1 MESEERL
8 VILTTP
14 AKGDG
19 VRMQIERTVQTQG
32 KHRDLLMKQLPHM
45 EAAIQMLKDGNAD
58 MVAMSAFDWNELD
71 VSGLMI
77 AGFLPRKEPT
87 WVLVGEDKP
96 EYLKQ
101 GARVVCDNELL
112 RRQMRR
118 MRPDI
123 ELLNVD
129 EMVVQLNG
137 EEAFSQLDED
147 ERWPWFEEQRS
158 LGRLEGLIVPR
169 AVHADYRMKSR
180 RHTLGLQRDQSESN
194 RERFIP
200 PPLYGFTLL
209 VTREGFPKAS
219 IKEMVDP
226 SAELAYRLEQTM
238 LESLEPSLR
247 PIVGLYVEQRKIST
261 FLKKANAEG
270 DETLLNSLVDP
281 NKRKGV
287 YQSGP
292 RVEMLIETLN
302 PQGTVT
308 AACERI
314 VTPEN
319 SHVGMVNLLREFM
332 ELYTIMTSDHE
343 ASQRKIPGLPA
354 LFSEA
359 RPRMMNM
366 DD

>member
-1 MESEERL
+1 MESEERI

-45 EAAIQMLKDGNAD
+45 EAAVQMLKDGNAD

-129 EMVVQLNG
+129 EMVVQLN
-137 EEAFSQLDED
+137 EEESFSQLDED

-200 PPLYGFTLL
+200 RLSTDLRSSLRGKD
-209 VTREGFPKAS
+209 FPKPVS
-219 IKEMVDP
+219 RRWSTPV
-226 SAELAYRLEQTM
+226 
-238 LESLEPSLR
+238 PSLHTDWNR
-247 PIVGLYVEQRKIST
+247 PCWRVWSHPC
-261 FLKKANAEG
+261 AP
-270 DETLLNSLVDP
+270 SLVCMWS
-281 NKRKGV
+281 NAKFR
-287 YQSGP
+287 
-292 RVEMLIETLN
+292 R
-302 PQGTVT
+302 
-308 AACERI
+308 
-314 VTPEN
+314 
-319 SHVGMVNLLREFM
+319 F
-332 ELYTIMTSDHE
+332 
-343 ASQRKIPGLPA
+343 
-354 LFSEA
+354 
-359 RPRMMNM
+359 
-366 DD
+366 

>member
-1 MESEERL
+1 MESEERI

-45 EAAIQMLKDGNAD
+45 EAAVQMLKDGNAD

-129 EMVVQLNG
+129 EMVVQLNE

-261 FLKKANAEG
+261 FLKKANVEG

-287 YQSGP
+287 YQQAP
-292 RVEMLIETLN
+292 
-302 PQGTVT
+302 
-308 AACERI
+308 C
-314 VTPEN
+314 
-319 SHVGMVNLLREFM
+319 
-332 ELYTIMTSDHE
+332 
-343 ASQRKIPGLPA
+343 
-354 LFSEA
+354 
-359 RPRMMNM
+359 
-366 DD
+366 